1 MTLLDVRDLTMKFG
15 ELVANYQVSFTVEA
29 GSIAGLIGP
38 NGAGKTTLFNCISGL
53 YKPTSGR
60 IFFDGEDITGLKPYQ
75 IARKGAVRT
84 FQVVRPLKDMTV
96 FDNVLVGAFLNCSDK
111 RKAFETAAEC
121 VHLCGLEPFQEKPA
135 AELPIGGKKR
145 LEMARALATRPR
157 LLMLDEIMAGLTATE
172 VKASLEVI
180 RRLRERGITMMIV
193 EHVMEG
199 IMPIADNVVVLDGG
213 VKIAEGAP
221 ESIVNDERVIE
232 AYLGAK
238 YSQRLK
244 TIRAGGSL
252 G

>member
-1 MTLLDVRDLTMKFG
+1 
-15 ELVANYQVSFTVEA
+15 
-29 GSIAGLIGP
+29 
-38 NGAGKTTLFNCISGL
+38 
-53 YKPTSGR
+53 
-60 IFFDGEDITGLKPYQ
+60 
-75 IARKGAVRT
+75 
-84 FQVVRPLKDMTV
+84 
-96 FDNVLVGAFLNCSDK
+96 
-111 RKAFETAAEC
+111 
-121 VHLCGLEPFQEKPA
+121 
-135 AELPIGGKKR
+135 
-145 LEMARALATRPR
+145 
-157 LLMLDEIMAGLTATE
+157 
-172 VKASLEVI
+172 
-180 RRLRERGITMMIV
+180 V